1 MKKDKKS
8 KKIRKQYNEPLSLAK
23 TLRSQADKKN
33 SYDCESILNELDE
46 ASKSGEYSR
55 TLQLKINQAQYLE
68 TLGLKVTSEDK
79 FGYYKISW

>member
-8 KKIRKQYNEPLSLAK
+8 KKIRKQNKPLSLAK
-23 TLRSQADKKN
+23 TLRSQADEKN
-33 SYDCESILNELDE
+33 GYDCKSILDELDE
-46 ASKSGEYSR
+46 ASKSGEYCR